1 MARRFQST
9 SLQKKYGDLLQR
21 LEDWSINPW
30 RKYSML
36 IIVLLLSYFLGSI
49 IGMINGAESLMD
61 PIGALTA
68 VLFIEF
74 LIRVRSRFSSFS
86 QRKIILSLI
95 DTIRIGLL
103 YGLVNEGFKLA

>member
-1 MARRFQST
+1 
-9 SLQKKYGDLLQR
+9 
-21 LEDWSINPW
+21 
-30 RKYSML
+30 ML